1 MRHIPYYYSDLDK
14 VSILTVGSA
23 MLGAYPGYPL
33 SSDLKFQGRDRGYE
47 YMERANGLGTSMLDQ
62 SMSMG
67 ASNNMEYKFSS
78 NQLQQDAS

>member
-1 MRHIPYYYSDLDK
+1 
-14 VSILTVGSA
+14 
-23 MLGAYPGYPL
+23 MLGAYPVGYPL
-33 SSDLKFQGRDRGYE
+33 SSELKFQGRDRGYE
-47 YMERANGLGTSMLDQ
+47 YMDRANGLGTSMLDQ